1 MSAVDPGPEPD
12 QDATLI
18 SKLFIAYRKIFC
30 KNFFV
35 GGDKVKIGQ
44 QQLSYLCVLLFSY
57 VLGVLAAGRF
67 MESASSFAFWG
78 LLLVGA
84 VLLFWTVRL
93 SFTESVR
100 LWGAGA
106 LLFFVLG
113 MVRALTA
120 LPIPSDDI
128 SRWDGKTAH
137 ISGVLREAPQV
148 TPTAEG
154 VRVRYLVDVRRAGEE
169 DATGGIHIYA
179 TAKSESEVT
188 ARTGD
193 FVSARG
199 RVLKIRGYKNPGMLD
214 MERLMRA
221 RGVTARLHA
230 GKAGVEVAPG
240 DGGFR
245 RSVDEV
251 RAHYRAKMREA
262 MPEAD
267 AAAVFAMVFG
277 GYEGLRPELVE
288 AFTATGLV
296 HILSVSGSH
305 ITLLAGLVAWLASAF
320 SIRRGVAAVLVV
332 FSVFGYAA
340 LSGFVAP
347 AVRAAIMGGLS
358 FFALAAGRAYD
369 GRRILVVTAFVMIL
383 VSPLLLFDVSFQLS
397 FAATAGLLC
406 LSPRFRAWGL
416 FAPLPRALRDGL
428 ALTLGAQLATIPI
441 CAWYFH
447 AVSLSSLVANLI
459 VVPILE
465 LLMAAA
471 LFAGLLAL
479 ALPFLARVVFAMDS
493 LLLGLSYEL
502 TRALAA
508 LPMSRAYLPSMGWS
522 TAAIYYAMLFYIAQ
536 TEEVRHAVFLRLRA
550 LPWRWMLPVCGA
562 LLLAVAV
569 RAALRPD
576 EMAVHFIDVGQGDA
590 ALVVTPRGRAIMI
603 DAGGVRDGVFDVGG
617 RVDVPYLLHYGV
629 TSLDV
634 VFLTHAHEDHAAGLA
649 GVLRRLPVGHVLTA
663 AEGQGAYRASL
674 GLTAA
679 EMAATPFVAVEEG
692 TKLTLDGVTV
702 EVLFAPD
709 SSKGGRSGNEAS
721 NVYRV
726 SYGNASFLFTGDL
739 EKEQEAR
746 VLEKTPGALKSTV
759 LKVGHHGSRTSTSA
773 PFLSAVAP
781 RWAVIDVG
789 AGNRFGHPAKETLD
803 ALAEAGAET
812 YRTDKDGAIVF
823 RTDGNS
829 MRVEPYVKRK

>member
-84 VLLFWTVRL
+84 VLLSWTVRL
-93 SFTESVR
+93 SFTGSVR
-100 LWGAGA
+100 LWGEGA

-113 MVRALTA
+113 MVRALMA

-128 SRWDGKTAH
+128 SRWDGKTAN
-137 ISGVLREAPQV
+137 ISGVLREAPQI

-154 VRVRYLVDVRRAGEE
+154 VHVRYLVDVRRAGEE

-179 TAKSESEVT
+179 AAKSESEVT

-193 FVSARG
+193 FISARG

-230 GKAGVEVAPG
+230 GKAGVEAAPG

-277 GYEGLRPELVE
+277 GYEGLRPEMVE

-358 FFALAAGRAYD
+358 FFALANGREYD
-369 GRRILVVTAFVMIL
+369 GRL
-383 VSPLLLFDVSFQLS
+383 
-397 FAATAGLLC
+397 
-406 LSPRFRAWGL
+406 RAWGL

-508 LPMSRAYLPSMGWS
+508 LPMSRAYLPAMGWS
-522 TAAIYYAMLFYIAQ
+522 TAAIYYAMLLYIAQ
-536 TEEVRHAVFLRLRA
+536 TEEMRHAGFLRLRA

-629 TSLDV
+629 TSLDA

-679 EMAATPFVAVEEG
+679 EMAATPFVAAEEG
-692 TKLTLDGVTV
+692 TTFTLDGVTV

-726 SYGNASFLFTGDL
+726 SYGTASFLFTGDL